1 MADKKVSQ
9 LTEVTTLPD
18 NSKLYAVDLSRA
30 EGDRDVQISKSNLIP
45 ASKSNFTF
53 FIASS
58 NASQETKDSADF
70 VCDGTNDE
78 LVVNNAISQLPDV
91 YSSGRRGGTIL
102 FSEGNFY
109 FEDPI
114 SITEVMQITLQ
125 GMGNSTNFWMIN
137 EASPTST
144 LKPIISVE
152 HASFS
157 SEAWDKTNIKD
168 IFFMSQSQVNAV
180 GVMANLLHY
189 IFIDGCMFKGHKMTG
204 VHFTDVNNGSITNNF
219 FENVLTGIKG
229 VSDVKDI
236 EDILILNNHF
246 TLVRGEAIHL
256 VATEIT
262 GAKGISRNILSNN
275 IIEECNSLD
284 EGVATI
290 YIEKGQNLN
299 ISNNIISE
307 SGGSIDIY
315 LKDCEEYVSVF
326 DNNITEAATGI
337 LSENCT
343 GLEIRFNQIDASVNG
358 LDIDSNSS
366 ALLIGNNSSVQ
377 NNGAIDVI
385 DLDSNGVTAS
395 NFIKQGGLS
404 TEFLMADGTTSAGAT
419 PTQWDDTTGGI
430 NYASGNV
437 GIGQDSPTSKLYVN
451 SGGTETVATFKSTDN
466 KARIVVSDNDTN
478 TYIIAEGDKSSVGR
492 SASLTTTNITIDS
505 SGNLGVGNITPSSK
519 LHVSGGDVEVEDA
532 GSGLVIKS
540 PDGTRFRISVDN
552 SGVLSATTV

>member
-1 MADKKVSQ
+1 MAEKKISQ
-9 LTEVTTLPD
+9 LTEVTSLPD
-18 NSKLYAVDLSRA
+18 SAKLYAVDLSRA
-30 EGDRDVQISKSNLIP
+30 VGDRDVQINKSNLIP
-45 ASKSNFTF
+45 TSKSNFTF

-58 NASQETKDSADF
+58 NASQEVKDLADF

-78 LVVNNAISQLPDV
+78 LVVNDAISQLPDI
-91 YSSGRRGGTIL
+91 YSSGRRGGVIL

-125 GMGNSTNFWMIN
+125 GMGNSTMFWMKN
-137 EASPTST
+137 EAIPTST
-144 LKPIISVE
+144 LRPIISVE
-152 HASFS
+152 HTSFS
-157 SEAWDKTNIKD
+157 SDAWDKTNIKD
-168 IFFMSQSQVNAV
+168 IFFISQSQVNAV
-180 GVMANLLHY
+180 GVMGDLLHY
-189 IFIDGCMFKGHKMTG
+189 IFIEGCLFKGNKMTG
-204 VHFTDVNNGSITNNF
+204 IHFTDVNNGSIKNNF
-219 FENVLTGIKG
+219 FEGVLTGIKG

-246 TLVRGEAIHL
+246 TAVRGEAIYL
-256 VATEIT
+256 TATEIT

-275 IIEECNSLD
+275 IIEECNKLD
-284 EGVATI
+284 EGLATI

-307 SGGSIDIY
+307 SGGSIDVH

-326 DNNITEAATGI
+326 DNNITESATGVF
-337 LSENCT
+337 SENCT
-343 GLEIRFNQIDASVNG
+343 GLEIRFNQIDASANG
-358 LDIDSNSS
+358 IDIDSNSS

-377 NNGAIDVI
+377 NNGTGDTIG
-385 DLDSNGVTAS
+385 LDSNGVTAS
-395 NFIKQGGLS
+395 NFIKEGGLS
-404 TEFLMADGTTSAGAT
+404 TEFLMADGTTSTGAT
-419 PTQWDDTTGGI
+419 SSQWADVTGGI
-430 NYASGNV
+430 NYVSGNV
-437 GIGQDSPTSKLYVN
+437 GVGQDAPSSKLYVN

-466 KARIVVSDNDTN
+466 KARIVVSDDDTN
-478 TYIIAEGDKSSVGR
+478 TYLIAQDSKSSVGR

-505 SGNLGVGNITPSSK
+505 SGNLGVGNTTPSSK